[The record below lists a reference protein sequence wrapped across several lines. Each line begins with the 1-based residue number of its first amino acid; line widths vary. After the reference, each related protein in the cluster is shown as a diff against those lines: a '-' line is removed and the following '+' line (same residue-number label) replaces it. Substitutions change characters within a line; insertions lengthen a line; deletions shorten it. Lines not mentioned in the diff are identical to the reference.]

1 MNILI
6 LGPFKQKIFKNYRIE
21 ELVSFLKKDGNK
33 VFHTDKRISLNY
45 LKKKEVEFIISNGY
59 SYKISTPIIKKYL
72 NKAINLHNAYL
83 PYGRGIGVNLFCLIK
98 GLPTGISIHYM
109 DDNWDTG
116 PILIRKLINPRE
128 KETFRVFYLRL
139 LKETNEIFMKNWK
152 LIKKQKLKKFKQ
164 EKIKIDTST
173 RLRTEYLLEYF
184 NSSYDIQIKDIR
196 EFRDIFLNNE
206 VFYKHL

>member
-21 ELVSFLKKDGNK
+21 ELISFLEKDGNK
-33 VFHTDKRISLNY
+33 VFHTDKRINLNY
-45 LKKKEVEFIISNGY
+45 LKKKEIDFIISNGY
-59 SYKISTPIIKKYL
+59 SYKLSNSIIKKYL

-98 GLPTGISIHYM
+98 GLPTGISIHHM
-109 DDNWDTG
+109 DYNWDTG
-116 PILIRKLINPRE
+116 PILIRKLITPRE

-139 LKETNEIFMKNWK
+139 LEETNQIFMKNWK
-152 LIKKQKLKKFKQ
+152 LIKNQKLKKFKQ
-164 EKIKIDTST
+164 KKIKIDTST

-184 NSSYDIQIKDIR
+184 NSSYDIQIKDIKK
-196 EFRDIFLNNE
+196 FRDVFLNNE
-206 VFYKHL
+206 VFYNNL